1 MYSVLSCLSP
11 IIQKCTVI
19 LSSVTHCIL
28 THWKWRSGEKLTQ
41 SRLNLDRVQ
50 MLPLPVNSG
59 TRKNFSR
66 LVSRRTLT
74 DTLLSRSRF
83 TNCAVT
89 LLIILTSFSL
99 YHNLRFWLSSNSIF
113 SQPGLCRASTTPS
126 DQKYSTKFGSS
137 WWATVTHPPNT
148 ENLEH
153 LIIVPGHAI
162 WIGNDPGQ
170 RLDESQWVLEPYQKG
185 RARLEALYQH
195 IQRG

>member
-1 MYSVLSCLSP
+1 
-11 IIQKCTVI
+11 
-19 LSSVTHCIL
+19 
-28 THWKWRSGEKLTQ
+28 
-41 SRLNLDRVQ
+41 
-50 MLPLPVNSG
+50 MLPPPVSSG

-66 LVSRRTLT
+66 LISRRTLT

-89 LLIILTSFSL
+89 LLMIFTSFSL
-99 YHNLRFWLSSNSIF
+99 YQNLRFWLSSNPIF

-126 DQKYSTKFGSS
+126 DQRYSTKFGSS
-137 WWATVTHPPNT
+137 WWATVTHPNM

-153 LIIVPGHAI
+153 LVIVPGHAI

-170 RLDESQWVLEPYQKG
+170 RLDESQWALEPYQKG